1 MFIKRDIKKEVTE
14 HLKAR
19 EITLITGARQIGKTT
34 LLIEI
39 QDELIQQ
46 GKKVLFLNLDN
57 DSHFPFFQSQDLLLQ
72 KITLE
77 IGAEGFVFIDEIQ
90 RLENAGLFLKGLY
103 DRNLPYKFVIS
114 GSGSLELKEKIHESL
129 AGRKRVFEMM
139 PVNFSE
145 FVNYKT
151 GYKYETRLPLFF
163 DTEKQQTL
171 LLLDEYLNYGGY
183 PRIVTEPQSSEKQK
197 LIDEIFKSYV
207 EKDLVYLLKIDR
219 PEVFQMLI
227 RIMASQTGNMVN
239 YSQLATQTGLS
250 VPTLK
255 NYLWYA
261 EKTFS
266 ISKVTPWHSN
276 ALKEITKSPVYY
288 FHDLGLRNFSINM
301 MGNLEFSQQYGFVF
315 QNFIWLLLKE
325 SLKWKNQTL
334 HYWRTT
340 DKAEVDFVISKH
352 DALLPI
358 EVKYGFI
365 EKPTVSRSFR
375 NFIEKYN
382 PPTAWLVNRNYEHE
396 ITINQTNVKFLPFY
410 KLIGTSENEY

>member
-1 MFIKRDIKKEVTE
+1 MIIKRVIKKEITE
-14 HLKAR
+14 HLSAR

-34 LLIEI
+34 LLLEI
-39 QDELIQQ
+39 KDELIQQ

-57 DSHFPFFQSQDLLLQ
+57 DSHLPHFRSQEMLLQ
-72 KITLE
+72 KIDLE
-77 IGAEGFVFIDEIQ
+77 IGEDGYIFIDEIQ

-139 PVNFSE
+139 PVNFQE
-145 FVNYKT
+145 FVNFKT
-151 GYKYETRLPLFF
+151 AYKYETRLPLYFE
-163 DTEKQQTL
+163 TEKQQTL
-171 LLLDEYLNYGGY
+171 LLLNEYLNYGGY

-219 PEVFQMLI
+219 PEVFQLLI
-227 RIMASQTGNMVN
+227 RIMASQTGNLVN
-239 YSQLATQTGLS
+239 YSQLAAQTGLS

-255 NYLWYA
+255 KYLWFA

-266 ISKVTPWHSN
+266 ISQVTPWFSN
-276 ALKEITKSPVYY
+276 TLKEITKSPVYY
-288 FHDLGLRNFSINM
+288 FHDVGLRNFSINM
-301 MGNLEFSQQYGFVF
+301 MGNLELNHQYGFVF

-325 SLKWKNQTL
+325 TLKWKSHTL

-352 DALLPI
+352 DALLPV
-358 EVKYGFI
+358 EVKYGFM
-365 EKPTVSRSFR
+365 EKATVSRSFR
-375 NFIEKYN
+375 SFIEKYN
-382 PPTAWLVNRNYEHE
+382 PPTAWLVNRNFEHE
-396 ITINQTNVKFLPFY
+396 ITINQTRVMFLPFY
-410 KLIGTSENEY
+410 KLMGIGI